1 MTTRKVRGVIAAGA
15 ALLSSLPALARTSN
29 TGLDVGTLGHNGGS
43 VPWNILVMLTVL
55 TLLPAIVLSMTPFV
69 RLLVVFHFLR
79 QALGTQ
85 TTPSNQ
91 TLIGLSL
98 ILTFFLMQPV
108 GAAIHD
114 AALVPYEH
122 GQIDAMGALDL
133 ASSPLRNFMLKY
145 SREKD
150 LALFLELAKQ
160 PKPRS
165 AEELPMRVVIPAYL
179 ISELKAGFQIGAARF
194 NQRDALATVLITA
207 VNIVAGFLIGVF
219 QLGIPFRDALQTY
232 TVLTVGDGLVTM
244 IPSLLVSMAGGLVV
258 TRASSGST
266 LSSDLGK
273 QLLSGRRPLFIAAG
287 IMLTLAAIP
296 GLPKFSFLLL
306 AGLVGTLAWRTPPAT
321 VQAAQQ
327 EKEKQKDKKPG
338 QEVED
343 LLKLD
348 ELAPRSGIRAGAAG
362 RSATRRP
369 LAGAGQGAAQQPGS
383 ATGIHCSAGTYHRQ
397 CPAGSARVCDLPARG
412 GSGALGDARKRS
424 AGHQLGC
431 NSGPGAG
438 NFDPRARVRSRRHLD
453 RGRFAE

>member
-1 MTTRKVRGVIAAGA
+1 MTTRRVRGVIAAGA

-29 TGLDVGTLGHNGGS
+29 TGLDLGTLGHNGGS

-179 ISELKAGFQIGAARF
+179 ISELKAGFQIGAALYLPF
-194 NQRDALATVLITA
+194 LVVDMAVAAITTS
-207 VNIVAGFLIGVF
+207 VGML
-219 QLGIPFRDALQTY
+219 QLPPVVISTPLKILLF
-232 TVLTVGDGLVTM
+232 VMVDGWN
-244 IPSLLVSMAGGLVV
+244 LLV
-258 TRASSGST
+258 GS
-266 LSSDLGK
+266 LMK
-273 QLLSGRRPLFIAAG
+273 
-287 IMLTLAAIP
+287 
-296 GLPKFSFLLL
+296 SF
-306 AGLVGTLAWRTPPAT
+306 
-321 VQAAQQ
+321 
-327 EKEKQKDKKPG
+327 
-338 QEVED
+338 
-343 LLKLD
+343 
-348 ELAPRSGIRAGAAG
+348 
-362 RSATRRP
+362 
-369 LAGAGQGAAQQPGS
+369 
-383 ATGIHCSAGTYHRQ
+383 
-397 CPAGSARVCDLPARG
+397 
-412 GSGALGDARKRS
+412 
-424 AGHQLGC
+424 
-431 NSGPGAG
+431 
-438 NFDPRARVRSRRHLD
+438 
-453 RGRFAE
+453 